1 MSGTTVAEASIEIE
15 APPEVVW
22 EVASDPRN
30 LPNWDRHIEA
40 AHVAREGLG
49 PGSRYEVTMRFMGVS
64 ARVQVEVLEWE
75 PPWRAALHLS
85 GLLDATVTT
94 VIASLPFDRSLLRHQ
109 VEYRFR
115 GPLGV
120 FGAKSLNAVGGAQL
134 ALRRGLAAQKREV
147 EAARRRS
154 Q

>member
-1 MSGTTVAEASIEIE
+1 MSGATVAEASIEIE
-15 APPEVVW
+15 APPEAVW
-22 EVASDPRN
+22 EVASDPAN
-30 LPNWDRHIEA
+30 LPHWDRHIEA
-40 AHVAREGLG
+40 AHVPREGLG
-49 PGSRYEVTMRFMGVS
+49 PGSRYEVTMRFMTVR

-75 PPWRAALHLS
+75 APWRAVLQLS
-85 GLLDATVTT
+85 GLLEATVTT
-94 VIASLPFDRSLLRHQ
+94 SVASLPFDRSLLRHE

-134 ALRRGLAAQKREV
+134 ALRRGLAAQKREI

>member
-1 MSGTTVAEASIEIE
+1 MSSTVAEASIEVE

-30 LPNWDRHIEA
+30 LPHWDRHIEA
-40 AHVAREGLG
+40 AHVARESLG

-64 ARVQVEVLEWE
+64 ARVRVEVLEWE
-75 PPWRAALHLS
+75 PPWRAVLHLS

-94 VIASLPFDRSLLRHQ
+94 VVASLPFDRSLLRHQ

-115 GPLGV
+115 GPLGL

-134 ALRRGLAAQKREV
+134 ALRRGLAAQKREI
-147 EAARRRS
+147 EAAQGSR
-154 Q
+154 

>member
-1 MSGTTVAEASIEIE
+1 MSSTVAEASIEVE

-30 LPNWDRHIEA
+30 LPHWDRHIEA

-75 PPWRAALHLS
+75 PPWRAVLHLS

-94 VIASLPFDRSLLRHQ
+94 VVASLPFDRSLLRHQ

-134 ALRRGLAAQKREV
+134 ALRRGLAAQKREI
-147 EAARRRS
+147 EAARRSR
-154 Q
+154 

>member
-1 MSGTTVAEASIEIE
+1 MSNTVAEASIEVE

-30 LPNWDRHIEA
+30 LPHWDRHIEA

-64 ARVQVEVLEWE
+64 ARVRVEVLEWE
-75 PPWRAALHLS
+75 PPWRAVLHLS

-94 VIASLPFDRSLLRHQ
+94 VVASLPFDRSLLRHQ

-134 ALRRGLAAQKREV
+134 ALRRGLAAQKREI
-147 EAARRRS
+147 EAARHSR
-154 Q
+154 

>member
-1 MSGTTVAEASIEIE
+1 MSSTVAEASIEVE

-30 LPNWDRHIEA
+30 LPHWDRHIEA

-64 ARVQVEVLEWE
+64 ARVRVEVLEWE
-75 PPWRAALHLS
+75 PPWRAVLHLS

-94 VIASLPFDRSLLRHQ
+94 VVASLPFDRSLLRHQ

-134 ALRRGLAAQKREV
+134 ALRRGLAAQKREI

>member
-1 MSGTTVAEASIEIE
+1 MSSTVAEASIEVE

-30 LPNWDRHIEA
+30 LPHWDRHIEA

-64 ARVQVEVLEWE
+64 ARVRVEVLEWE
-75 PPWRAALHLS
+75 PPWRAVLHLS

-94 VIASLPFDRSLLRHQ
+94 VVASLPFDRSLLRHQ

-134 ALRRGLAAQKREV
+134 ALRRGLAAQKREI
-147 EAARRRS
+147 EAARHSR
-154 Q
+154 

>member
-1 MSGTTVAEASIEIE
+1 MSTATVAEASIEID

-30 LPNWDRHIEA
+30 LPHWDRHIEA
-40 AHVAREGLG
+40 THVERRALA
-49 PGSRYEVTMRFMGVS
+49 PGSRYEVTMRFMAVT
-64 ARVQVEVLEWE
+64 ARIQVEVLEWE
-75 PPWRAALHLS
+75 PPWRAVLHLS
-85 GLLDATVTT
+85 GILDATVTT
-94 VIASLPFDRSLLRHQ
+94 SVASLPFDRSLLRHQ

-134 ALRRGLAAQKREV
+134 ALRRGLAAQKREI
-147 EAARRRS
+147 EAR
-154 Q
+154 

>member
-1 MSGTTVAEASIEIE
+1 MSSTVAEASIEVE

-30 LPNWDRHIEA
+30 LPHWDRHIEA
-40 AHVAREGLG
+40 AHVAREDLR

-75 PPWRAALHLS
+75 PPWRAVLHLS

-94 VIASLPFDRSLLRHQ
+94 VVASLPFDRSLLRHQ

-134 ALRRGLAAQKREV
+134 ALRRGLTAQKREV
-147 EAARRRS
+147 EAARRSR
-154 Q
+154 

>member
-1 MSGTTVAEASIEIE
+1 MSGDTTAEASIEIG

-30 LPNWDRHIEA
+30 LPHWDRHIGA
-40 AHVAREGLG
+40 AHVARADLG
-49 PGSRYEVTMRFMGVS
+49 PGSRYEVTMRFMAVT
-64 ARVQVEVLEWE
+64 ARIRVEVLEWE
-75 PPWRAALHLS
+75 PPWRAVLRLT
-85 GLLDATVTT
+85 GLLEAVVTT
-94 VIASLPFDRSLLRHQ
+94 SIASLPFDRSLLRHQ

-134 ALRRGLAAQKREV
+134 ALRRGLAAQKREI
-147 EAARRRS
+147 ES
-154 Q
+154 W